1 MVSVGKRLRLDHL
14 AEPHIE
20 FPFDHAELALDD
32 IGINVLGLYPVEV
45 TTRCD
50 IAWFGLEAPPLL
62 HVADEQLA
70 VLRPR
75 LGEVLQVELR
85 NEMMIAG
92 TPAID

>member
-62 HVADEQLA
+62 ARTTRAALKSRGIIRLHEID
-70 VLRPR
+70 RRTPR
-75 LGEVLQVELR
+75 SSRQ
-85 NEMMIAG
+85 
-92 TPAID
+92 